1 MKKRLTFIW
10 VKPIIEISNKTRW
23 KNMASGFSFKDLS
36 ITKKIH
42 AITSIAIIAFLVIV
56 LVNYFAMNDNR
67 ISLDEMESSS
77 YTVAKLTLTN
87 VNILEN
93 LDELYTQSVTF
104 GEEELVASAA
114 KTYQQLLSNLQAID
128 NINSSYINNDT
139 KMQLANY
146 EKISASIANGMINGT
161 ADFSKIQQQAQL
173 KTTLYES
180 VLKSFKDAQQKA
192 DNRFF
197 ELIATTKSRSDDAL
211 TLMLVVTVVSLFL
224 LLFMAIWIARNI
236 GTSAS
241 DAAKNLSLLANGQGS
256 LSTQLCVNSKDEIGQ
271 VSINFNA
278 FIALL
283 KTAVVEVIAVCEP
296 LMENS
301 TRLVQG
307 MERAEGATTKQAT
320 DAEIVKQSMEEMKQS
335 VGDISQS
342 AANASNAVN
351 TAEKEVD
358 QSRIQVKMSV
368 DASRTLSDEINVAAS
383 TINKLAD
390 DTKNVSQIL
399 NVITSIAEQ
408 TNLLALNA
416 AIEAARAG
424 EHGRGFAV
432 VADEVRELASRTAQ
446 STNEIRE
453 MLSTLSEAANKSVA
467 AMTSARD
474 MATDNASAAEKTG
487 VSIEKIADQILE
499 INGMNSQIAAATEE
513 QTSVAAMVVDNVSNM
528 HVSLEDTMGALKA
541 VRDVAK
547 NLHYLSDNL
556 LDATAK
562 FKLE

>member
-1 MKKRLTFIW
+1 
-10 VKPIIEISNKTRW
+10 
-23 KNMASGFSFKDLS
+23 MASGFSFQNLS

-42 AITSIAIIAFLVIV
+42 AITCIAVVAFIVIV
-56 LVNYFAMNDNR
+56 LINYLAMNDNKV
-67 ISLDEMESSS
+67 SLDEMSSSS
-77 YTVAKLTLTN
+77 YKVVKITSEN
-87 VNILEN
+87 VGLLEK
-93 LDELYTQSVTF
+93 LDELYTQAVTF
-104 GEEELVASAA
+104 GEQDLIIKADEVY
-114 KTYQQLLSNLQAID
+114 KTIESNITLITQL
-128 NINSSYINNDT
+128 NSSYISNDIINE
-139 KMQLANY
+139 LSDY
-146 EKISASIANGMINGT
+146 EKISSNIATGMINGT
-161 ADFSKIQQQAQL
+161 ADYSKIQQQAQL
-173 KTTLYES
+173 KTNLYNS
-180 VLKSFKDAQQKA
+180 VLESFKGAQQKA

-197 ELIATTKSRSDDAL
+197 ELVANTKTRSDEAL
-211 TLMLVVTVVSLFL
+211 TLMLAVSIVSLIL
-224 LLFMAIWIARNI
+224 LLFMAIWIAKNI
-236 GTSAS
+236 GSSAS
-241 DAAKNLSLLANGQGS
+241 DAANNLSLLASGNGS
-256 LSTQLCVNSKDEIGQ
+256 LSTQLSVNSEDEIGQ

-278 FIALL
+278 FISLL
-283 KTAVVEVIAVCEP
+283 RETVLEVIAVCEP

-307 MERAEGATTKQAT
+307 MEQAERATTKQTT

-335 VGDISQS
+335 VGDISES
-342 AANASNAVN
+342 AANASHAAE
-351 TAEKEVD
+351 TAEKEVE
-358 QSRIQVKMSV
+358 QSRAQVQMSV
-368 DASRTLSDEINVAAS
+368 TASRTLSDEINRAAS

-399 NVITSIAEQ
+399 NVITSIADQ

-432 VADEVRELASRTAQ
+432 VADEVRELASRTAH

-453 MLSTLSEAANKSVA
+453 LLGSLTTAANESVA

-474 MATDNASAAEKTG
+474 MATDNATAAEKTG
-487 VSIEKIADQILE
+487 ISIEKIAEQMLE

-528 HVSLEDTMGALKA
+528 HVSFEDTMDSLLA

-562 FKLE
+562 FRIE

>member
-1 MKKRLTFIW
+1 
-10 VKPIIEISNKTRW
+10 
-23 KNMASGFSFKDLS
+23 MASGFSFQNLS
-36 ITKKIH
+36 ISKKIH

-56 LVNYFAMNDNR
+56 LVNYFAMNENR
-67 ISLDEMESSS
+67 ISLDEMEKSS
-77 YTVAKLTLTN
+77 YKVAKLTLAN
-87 VNILEN
+87 VSILEK
-93 LDELYTQSVTF
+93 LDELYTQAVTF
-104 GEEELVASAA
+104 GEQELVTKASE
-114 KTYQQLLSNLQAID
+114 TYQRLILNLDAIET
-128 NINSSYINNDT
+128 INGSYIDSDT
-139 KMQLANY
+139 KTRLKNY
-146 EKISASIANGMINGT
+146 EKISATIANGMVNGT

-173 KTTLYES
+173 KTSLFEA
-180 VLKSFKDAQQKA
+180 VLTSFKNAQQKA
-192 DNRFF
+192 DDRFF
-197 ELIATTKSRSDDAL
+197 QLVANTKARSDDAL
-211 TLMLVVTVVSLFL
+211 NLMLVVAVVSLVL
-224 LLFMAIWIARNI
+224 LLLMAIWIARNI
-236 GTSAS
+236 GSSAS
-241 DAAKNLSLLANGQGS
+241 DAANNLSLLASGKGS
-256 LSTQLCVNSKDEIGQ
+256 LSTKLAVNSEDEIGQ

-278 FIALL
+278 FISLL
-283 KTAVVEVIAVCEP
+283 RETVLEVIAVCEP

-307 MERAEGATTKQAT
+307 MERAERATTKQTT
-320 DAEIVKQSMEEMKQS
+320 DADVVKQSMEEMKQS

-342 AANASNAVN
+342 AANASNAVQ

-358 QSRIQVKMSV
+358 QSRVQVKMSV
-368 DASRTLSDEINVAAS
+368 NASRTLSDEINIAAN

-453 MLSTLSEAANKSVA
+453 LLSTLSVAANESVT

-474 MATDNASAAEKTG
+474 MATDNASAAEQTG
-487 VSIEKIADQILE
+487 VSIEKIAEQILE

-528 HVSLEDTMGALKA
+528 HVSFEDTMSSLKA

-562 FKLE
+562 FKIE

>member
-1 MKKRLTFIW
+1 
-10 VKPIIEISNKTRW
+10 
-23 KNMASGFSFKDLS
+23 MASGFSFKNLS

-56 LVNYFAMNDNR
+56 LVNYFAMNENR
-67 ISLDEMESSS
+67 ISLDEMEKSS
-77 YTVAKLTLTN
+77 YKVAKLTLAN
-87 VNILEN
+87 VSILEK
-93 LDELYTQSVTF
+93 LDELYTQAVTF
-104 GEEELVASAA
+104 GEQDLVTKASE
-114 KTYQQLLSNLQAID
+114 TYQQLIMNIDAIET
-128 NINSSYINNDT
+128 INASYINSDT
-139 KMQLANY
+139 KTRLANY
-146 EKISASIANGMINGT
+146 EKISATIANGMVNGT

-173 KTTLYES
+173 KTSLYEA
-180 VLKSFKDAQQKA
+180 VLTSFKSAQQKA
-192 DNRFF
+192 DDRFF
-197 ELIATTKSRSDDAL
+197 QLVANTKARSDDAL
-211 TLMLVVTVVSLFL
+211 NLMLVVAVVSLTL
-224 LLFMAIWIARNI
+224 LLLMAIWIARNI
-236 GTSAS
+236 GSSAS
-241 DAAKNLSLLANGQGS
+241 DAANNLSLLASGKGS
-256 LSTQLCVNSKDEIGQ
+256 LSTKLAVNSEDEIGQ

-278 FIALL
+278 FISLL
-283 KTAVVEVIAVCEP
+283 RETVLEVIAVCEP

-307 MERAEGATTKQAT
+307 MERAERATTKQTT
-320 DAEIVKQSMEEMKQS
+320 DADVVKQSMEEMKQS

-342 AANASNAVN
+342 AASASNAVQ

-358 QSRIQVKMSV
+358 QSRAQVKMSV
-368 DASRTLSDEINVAAS
+368 NASRTLSDEINIAAN

-453 MLSTLSEAANKSVA
+453 LLSTLSVAANESVT

-474 MATDNASAAEKTG
+474 MATDNASAAEQTG
-487 VSIEKIADQILE
+487 VSIEKIAEQILE

-528 HVSLEDTMGALKA
+528 HVSFEDTMSSLKA

-562 FKLE
+562 FKIDE

>member
-1 MKKRLTFIW
+1 
-10 VKPIIEISNKTRW
+10 
-23 KNMASGFSFKDLS
+23 MASGFSFQNLS

-42 AITSIAIIAFLVIV
+42 AITCIAVVAFVVIV
-56 LVNYFAMNDNR
+56 LINYLAMNDNKV
-67 ISLDEMESSS
+67 SLDEMSNSS
-77 YTVAKLTLTN
+77 YKVVKITSQN
-87 VNILEN
+87 VGLLEK
-93 LDELYTQSVTF
+93 LDELYTQAVTF
-104 GEEELVASAA
+104 GEQDLIVKADEV
-114 KTYQQLLSNLQAID
+114 YQTLESNITLITQLN
-128 NINSSYINNDT
+128 NSYINNDIINE
-139 KMQLANY
+139 LSDY
-146 EKISASIANGMINGT
+146 EKISSSIATGMVNGT

-173 KTTLYES
+173 KTSLYGS
-180 VLKSFKDAQQKA
+180 VLESFKGAQQKA

-197 ELIATTKSRSDDAL
+197 ELVANTKARSDEAL
-211 TLMLVVTVVSLFL
+211 TLMLAVSIISLIL
-224 LLFMAIWIARNI
+224 LLFMAIWIAKNI
-236 GTSAS
+236 GSSAS
-241 DAAKNLSLLANGQGS
+241 DAANNLSLLASGNGS
-256 LSTQLCVNSKDEIGQ
+256 LSTQLSVNSEDEIGQ

-278 FIALL
+278 FISLL
-283 KTAVVEVIAVCEP
+283 RETVLEVIAVCEP

-307 MERAEGATTKQAT
+307 MEQAERATTKQTT

-335 VGDISQS
+335 VGDISES
-342 AANASNAVN
+342 AANASHAAE
-351 TAEKEVD
+351 TAEKEVE
-358 QSRIQVKMSV
+358 QSRTQVQMSV
-368 DASRTLSDEINVAAS
+368 TASRTLSDEINRAAG

-399 NVITSIAEQ
+399 NVITSIADQ

-432 VADEVRELASRTAQ
+432 VADEVRELASRTAH

-453 MLSTLSEAANKSVA
+453 LLGSLTTAANESVA

-474 MATDNASAAEKTG
+474 MATDNATAAEKTG
-487 VSIEKIADQILE
+487 ISIEKIAEQMLE

-528 HVSLEDTMGALKA
+528 HVSFEDTMDSLLA

-562 FKLE
+562 FRIE

>member
-1 MKKRLTFIW
+1 
-10 VKPIIEISNKTRW
+10 
-23 KNMASGFSFKDLS
+23 MASGFSFQNLS

-42 AITSIAIIAFLVIV
+42 AITCIAVVAFIVIV
-56 LVNYFAMNDNR
+56 LINYLAMNDNKV
-67 ISLDEMESSS
+67 SLDEMGNSS
-77 YTVAKLTLTN
+77 YKVVKLTSAN
-87 VNILEN
+87 VGLLEK
-93 LDELYTQSVTF
+93 LDELYTQAVTF
-104 GEEELVASAA
+104 GEQDLIVKADEV
-114 KTYQQLLSNLQAID
+114 YQTIESNINLITQLSN
-128 NINSSYINNDT
+128 SYINNDIV
-139 KMQLANY
+139 KELSDYQ
-146 EKISASIANGMINGT
+146 KISSSIASGMVNGT
-161 ADFSKIQQQAQL
+161 ADYSKIQQQAQL
-173 KTTLYES
+173 KTSLYGS
-180 VLKSFKDAQQKA
+180 VLESFKGAQQKA

-197 ELIATTKSRSDDAL
+197 ELVANTKARSDEAL
-211 TLMLVVTVVSLFL
+211 TLMLVVSIVSLIL
-224 LLFMAIWIARNI
+224 LLFMAIWIAKNI
-236 GTSAS
+236 GSSAS
-241 DAAKNLSLLANGQGS
+241 DAANNLSLLASGNGS
-256 LSTQLCVNSKDEIGQ
+256 LSTQLAVNSEDEIGQ

-283 KTAVVEVIAVCEP
+283 RETVLEVIAVCEP

-307 MERAEGATTKQAT
+307 MEQAERATTKQTT

-342 AANASNAVN
+342 AANASNAAE
-351 TAEKEVD
+351 TAEKEVE
-358 QSRIQVKMSV
+358 QSRTQVQMSV
-368 DASRTLSDEINVAAS
+368 TASRTLSDEINQAAT

-399 NVITSIAEQ
+399 NVITSIADQ

-432 VADEVRELASRTAQ
+432 VADEVRELASRTAH

-453 MLSTLSEAANKSVA
+453 LLGALTTAANESVT

-474 MATDNASAAEKTG
+474 MATDNATAAEKTG
-487 VSIEKIADQILE
+487 ISIEKIAEQMLE

-513 QTSVAAMVVDNVSNM
+513 QTSVAAMVVENVSNM
-528 HVSLEDTMGALKA
+528 HVSFEDTMDSLLA

-562 FKLE
+562 FRIE

>member
-1 MKKRLTFIW
+1 
-10 VKPIIEISNKTRW
+10 
-23 KNMASGFSFKDLS
+23 MASGFSFQNLS

-42 AITSIAIIAFLVIV
+42 AITCIAVVAFIIMVLINFLAID
-56 LVNYFAMNDNR
+56 DNR
-67 ISLDEMESSS
+67 ASLDEMGNSS
-77 YTVAKLTLTN
+77 YKVVKLTSAN
-87 VNILEN
+87 VGLLEK
-93 LDELYTQSVTF
+93 LDELYTQAVTF
-104 GEEELVASAA
+104 GEQDLITKADDTY
-114 KTYQQLLSNLQAID
+114 KTIES
-128 NINSSYINNDT
+128 NINLIKQMSNGYISNDVA
-139 KMQLANY
+139 KELADY
-146 EKISASIANGMINGT
+146 EKISATIANGMVNGT

-173 KTTLYES
+173 KTSLYGS
-180 VLKSFKDAQQKA
+180 VLESFKAAQKKA

-197 ELIATTKSRSDDAL
+197 ELVESTNTRSDNAL
-211 TLMLVVTVVSLFL
+211 TLMLVVSIVSLLL
-224 LLFMAIWIARNI
+224 LLFMAIWIAKNI
-236 GTSAS
+236 GSSAS
-241 DAAKNLSLLANGQGS
+241 DAANNLSLLANGKGS
-256 LSTQLCVNSKDEIGQ
+256 LSTQLTVNSKDEIGQ

-283 KTAVVEVIAVCEP
+283 KETVLEVIAVCEP

-307 MERAEGATTKQAT
+307 MEQAERATTKQTT

-342 AANASNAVN
+342 AANASHAAE
-351 TAEKEVD
+351 TAEKEVE
-358 QSRIQVKMSV
+358 QSRTQVQMSV
-368 DASRTLSDEINVAAS
+368 NASRTLSDEINQAAT

-399 NVITSIAEQ
+399 NVITSIADQ

-432 VADEVRELASRTAQ
+432 VADEVRELASRTAH

-453 MLSTLSEAANKSVA
+453 LLGALTTAANDSVT

-474 MATDNASAAEKTG
+474 MATDNATAAEKTG
-487 VSIEKIADQILE
+487 ISIEKIAEQMLE

-513 QTSVAAMVVDNVSNM
+513 QTSVAAMVVENVSNM
-528 HVSLEDTMGALKA
+528 HVSFEDTMDSLLA

-562 FKLE
+562 FRIE

>member
-1 MKKRLTFIW
+1 
-10 VKPIIEISNKTRW
+10 
-23 KNMASGFSFKDLS
+23 MASGFSFKNLS

-56 LVNYFAMNDNR
+56 LVNYFAMNENR
-67 ISLDEMESSS
+67 ISLDEMEKSS
-77 YTVAKLTLTN
+77 YKVAKLTLAN
-87 VNILEN
+87 VSILEK
-93 LDELYTQSVTF
+93 LDELYTQAVTF
-104 GEEELVASAA
+104 GEQDLVTKAGE
-114 KTYQQLLSNLQAID
+114 TYQQLTTNLDAIEA
-128 NINSSYINNDT
+128 INASYINSDT
-139 KMQLANY
+139 KTRLANY
-146 EKISASIANGMINGT
+146 EKISSTIANGMVNGT

-173 KTTLYES
+173 KTSLFEA
-180 VLKSFKDAQQKA
+180 VLTSFKSAQQKA
-192 DNRFF
+192 DDRFF
-197 ELIATTKSRSDDAL
+197 QLVANTKARSDDAL
-211 TLMLVVTVVSLFL
+211 NLMLLVAVVSLVL
-224 LLFMAIWIARNI
+224 LLLMAIWIARNI
-236 GTSAS
+236 GSSAS
-241 DAAKNLSLLANGQGS
+241 DAANNLSLLASGKGS
-256 LSTQLCVNSKDEIGQ
+256 LSTKLAVNSEDEIGQ

-278 FIALL
+278 FISLL
-283 KTAVVEVIAVCEP
+283 RETVLEVIAVCEP

-307 MERAEGATTKQAT
+307 MERAERATTKQTT
-320 DAEIVKQSMEEMKQS
+320 DADVVKQSMEEMKQS

-342 AANASNAVN
+342 AASASNAVQ

-358 QSRIQVKMSV
+358 QSRAQVKMSV
-368 DASRTLSDEINVAAS
+368 NASRTLSDEINIAAN

-453 MLSTLSEAANKSVA
+453 LLSTLSVAANESVT

-474 MATDNASAAEKTG
+474 MATDNASAAEQTG
-487 VSIEKIADQILE
+487 VSIEKIAEQILE

-528 HVSLEDTMGALKA
+528 HVSFEDTMSSLKA

-562 FKLE
+562 FKIE

>member
-1 MKKRLTFIW
+1 
-10 VKPIIEISNKTRW
+10 
-23 KNMASGFSFKDLS
+23 MASGFSFQNLS

-42 AITSIAIIAFLVIV
+42 AITCIAVVAFIIMVLINFLAID
-56 LVNYFAMNDNR
+56 DNR
-67 ISLDEMESSS
+67 ASLDEMGNSS
-77 YTVAKLTLTN
+77 YKVVKLTSAN
-87 VNILEN
+87 VGLLEK
-93 LDELYTQSVTF
+93 LDELYTQAVTF
-104 GEEELVASAA
+104 GEQDLITKADDTY
-114 KTYQQLLSNLQAID
+114 KTIES
-128 NINSSYINNDT
+128 NINLIKQMSTGYISNDVV
-139 KMQLANY
+139 KELADY
-146 EKISASIANGMINGT
+146 EKISATIANGMVNGT

-173 KTTLYES
+173 KTSLYGS
-180 VLKSFKDAQQKA
+180 VLESFKAAQQKA

-197 ELIATTKSRSDDAL
+197 ELVESTNTRSDNAL
-211 TLMLVVTVVSLFL
+211 TLMLVVSIVSLLL
-224 LLFMAIWIARNI
+224 LLFMAIWIAKNI
-236 GTSAS
+236 GSSAS
-241 DAAKNLSLLANGQGS
+241 DAANNLSLLANGKGS
-256 LSTQLCVNSKDEIGQ
+256 LSTQLTVNSKDEIGQ

-283 KTAVVEVIAVCEP
+283 KETVLEVIAVCEP

-307 MERAEGATTKQAT
+307 MEQAERATTKQTT

-342 AANASNAVN
+342 AANASHAAE
-351 TAEKEVD
+351 TAEKEVE
-358 QSRIQVKMSV
+358 QSRTQVQMSV
-368 DASRTLSDEINVAAS
+368 NASRTLSDEINQAAT

-399 NVITSIAEQ
+399 NVITSIADQ

-432 VADEVRELASRTAQ
+432 VADEVRELASRTAH

-453 MLSTLSEAANKSVA
+453 LLGALTTAANDSVT

-474 MATDNASAAEKTG
+474 MATDNATAAEKTG
-487 VSIEKIADQILE
+487 ISIEKIAEQMLE

-513 QTSVAAMVVDNVSNM
+513 QTSVAAMVVENVSNM
-528 HVSLEDTMGALKA
+528 HVSFEDTMDSLLA

-562 FKLE
+562 FRIE

>member
-1 MKKRLTFIW
+1 
-10 VKPIIEISNKTRW
+10 
-23 KNMASGFSFKDLS
+23 MASGFSFKNLS

-56 LVNYFAMNDNR
+56 LVNYFAMNENR
-67 ISLDEMESSS
+67 ISLNEMEKSS
-77 YTVAKLTLTN
+77 YKVAKLTLAN
-87 VNILEN
+87 VSILEK
-93 LDELYTQSVTF
+93 LDELYTQAVTF
-104 GEEELVASAA
+104 GEQDLVTKASE
-114 KTYQQLLSNLQAID
+114 TYAQLVTNLGAIEA
-128 NINSSYINNDT
+128 INTSYIDNDT
-139 KMQLANY
+139 KTRLANY
-146 EKISASIANGMINGT
+146 EKISATIANGMVNGT

-173 KTTLYES
+173 KTSLYEA
-180 VLKSFKDAQQKA
+180 VLTSFKSAQQKA
-192 DNRFF
+192 DDRFF
-197 ELIATTKSRSDDAL
+197 QLVANTKARSDDAL
-211 TLMLVVTVVSLFL
+211 NLMLVVAVVSLAL
-224 LLFMAIWIARNI
+224 LLLMAIWIARNI
-236 GTSAS
+236 GSSAS
-241 DAAKNLSLLANGQGS
+241 DAANNLSLLASGKGS
-256 LSTQLCVNSKDEIGQ
+256 LSTKLAVNSEDEIGQ

-278 FIALL
+278 FISLL
-283 KTAVVEVIAVCEP
+283 RETVLEVIAVCEP

-307 MERAEGATTKQAT
+307 MERAERATTKQTT
-320 DAEIVKQSMEEMKQS
+320 DADVVKQSMEEMKQS

-342 AANASNAVN
+342 AASASNAVQ

-358 QSRIQVKMSV
+358 QSRAQVKMSV
-368 DASRTLSDEINVAAS
+368 NASRTLSDEINIAAN

-453 MLSTLSEAANKSVA
+453 LLSTLSVAANESVT

-487 VSIEKIADQILE
+487 VSIEKIAEQILE

-528 HVSLEDTMGALKA
+528 HVSFEDTMSSLKA

-562 FKLE
+562 FKIDE

>member
-1 MKKRLTFIW
+1 
-10 VKPIIEISNKTRW
+10 
-23 KNMASGFSFKDLS
+23 MASGFSFQNLS

-42 AITSIAIIAFLVIV
+42 AITCIAVLAFLAIV
-56 LVNYFAMNDNR
+56 LINYFAMNDNR
-67 ISLDEMESSS
+67 ISLNEMESST
-77 YTVAKLTLTN
+77 YKVVKLTSEN
-87 VNILEN
+87 VSTLEK
-93 LDELYTQSVTF
+93 LDELYTQAVTF
-104 GEEELVASAA
+104 GEQDLVVKASD
-114 KTYQQLLSNLQAID
+114 TYKLLET
-128 NINSSYINNDT
+128 NINLIEQINESYINSET
-139 KMQLANY
+139 KKQLANY
-146 EKISASIANGMINGT
+146 EEISSIIANGMVSGT

-173 KTTLYES
+173 KTSLYNE
-180 VLKSFKDAQQKA
+180 VLSNFKSAQQKA

-197 ELIATTKSRSDDAL
+197 ELVTSTKDRSDYAL
-211 TLMLVVTVVSLFL
+211 TLMLVVSVVSLIL
-224 LLFMAIWIARNI
+224 LLFMAVWIARGI
-236 GTSAS
+236 GSSAS
-241 DAAKNLSLLANGQGS
+241 DAANNLSLLASGKGS
-256 LSTQLCVNSKDEIGQ
+256 LSTQLKVSSEDEIGQ

-278 FIALL
+278 FITLL
-283 KTAVVEVIAVCEP
+283 RETVLEVIAVCEP

-307 MERAEGATTKQAT
+307 MEQAERATTKQTT

-342 AANASNAVN
+342 AASASHAAE
-351 TAEKEVD
+351 TAEKEVE
-358 QSRIQVKMSV
+358 QSRTQVQMSV
-368 DASRTLSDEINVAAS
+368 TASRTLSNEINQAAT

-399 NVITSIAEQ
+399 NVITSIADQ

-432 VADEVRELASRTAQ
+432 VADEVRELASRTAH

-453 MLSTLSEAANKSVA
+453 LLGALTTAANESVT

-474 MATDNASAAEKTG
+474 MATDNATAAEKTG
-487 VSIEKIADQILE
+487 ISIEKIAEQMLE

-513 QTSVAAMVVDNVSNM
+513 QTSVAAMVVENVSNM
-528 HVSLEDTMGALKA
+528 HVSFEDTMDSLLAA
-541 VRDVAK
+541 RDVAK

-562 FKLE
+562 FRIE

>member
-1 MKKRLTFIW
+1 
-10 VKPIIEISNKTRW
+10 
-23 KNMASGFSFKDLS
+23 MASGFSFQNLS

-42 AITSIAIIAFLVIV
+42 AITCIAVVAFVVIV
-56 LVNYFAMNDNR
+56 LINYLSMNDNKV
-67 ISLDEMESSS
+67 SLDEMGSSS
-77 YTVAKLTLTN
+77 YKIVKITSEN
-87 VNILEN
+87 VGLLEK
-93 LDELYTQSVTF
+93 LDELYTQAVTF
-104 GEEELVASAA
+104 GEQDIIIKADSVYSTIESNITLM
-114 KTYQQLLSNLQAID
+114 TQLN
-128 NINSSYINNDT
+128 NSYISSDIINELSD
-139 KMQLANY
+139 Y
-146 EKISASIANGMINGT
+146 EKISSSIATGMVNGT

-173 KTTLYES
+173 KTNLYGS
-180 VLKSFKDAQQKA
+180 VLESFKGAQQKA

-197 ELIATTKSRSDDAL
+197 ELVANTKARSDEAL
-211 TLMLVVTVVSLFL
+211 TLMLVVSIVSLIL
-224 LLFMAIWIARNI
+224 LLFMAIWIAKNI
-236 GTSAS
+236 GSSAS
-241 DAAKNLSLLANGQGS
+241 DAANNLSLLASGNGS
-256 LSTQLCVNSKDEIGQ
+256 LSTQLSVNSEDEIGQ

-278 FIALL
+278 FISLL
-283 KTAVVEVIAVCEP
+283 RETVLEVIAVCEP

-307 MERAEGATTKQAT
+307 MEQAERATTKQTT

-342 AANASNAVN
+342 AASASHAAE
-351 TAEKEVD
+351 TAEKEVE
-358 QSRIQVKMSV
+358 QSRTQVKMSV
-368 DASRTLSDEINVAAS
+368 TVSRTLSNEINQAAT

-399 NVITSIAEQ
+399 NVITSIADQ

-432 VADEVRELASRTAQ
+432 VADEVRELASRTAH

-453 MLSTLSEAANKSVA
+453 LLGALTTAANESVS

-474 MATDNASAAEKTG
+474 MATDNATAAEKTG
-487 VSIEKIADQILE
+487 ISIEKIAEQMLE

-513 QTSVAAMVVDNVSNM
+513 QTSVAAMVVENVSNM
-528 HVSLEDTMGALKA
+528 HVSFEDTMSSLLA

-562 FKLE
+562 FRIE

>member
-1 MKKRLTFIW
+1 
-10 VKPIIEISNKTRW
+10 
-23 KNMASGFSFKDLS
+23 MASGFSFQNLS

-42 AITSIAIIAFLVIV
+42 AITCIAVVAFIVIV
-56 LVNYFAMNDNR
+56 LINYLAMNDNKV
-67 ISLDEMESSS
+67 SLDEMSNSS
-77 YTVAKLTLTN
+77 YKVVKITSQN
-87 VNILEN
+87 VGLLEK
-93 LDELYTQSVTF
+93 LDELYTQAVTF
-104 GEEELVASAA
+104 GEQDLIVKADEV
-114 KTYQQLLSNLQAID
+114 YQTLESNITLITQLN
-128 NINSSYINNDT
+128 NSYINNDIINE
-139 KMQLANY
+139 LSDY
-146 EKISASIANGMINGT
+146 EKISSSIATGMVNGT

-173 KTTLYES
+173 KTSLYGS
-180 VLKSFKDAQQKA
+180 VLESFKGAQQKA

-197 ELIATTKSRSDDAL
+197 ELVANTKARSDEAL
-211 TLMLVVTVVSLFL
+211 TLMLAVSIISLIL
-224 LLFMAIWIARNI
+224 LLFMAIWIAKNI
-236 GTSAS
+236 GSSAS
-241 DAAKNLSLLANGQGS
+241 DAANNLSLLASGNGS
-256 LSTQLCVNSKDEIGQ
+256 LSTQLSVNSEDEIGQ

-278 FIALL
+278 FISLL
-283 KTAVVEVIAVCEP
+283 RETVLEVIAVCEP

-307 MERAEGATTKQAT
+307 MEQAERATTKQTT

-335 VGDISQS
+335 VGDISES
-342 AANASNAVN
+342 AANASHAAE
-351 TAEKEVD
+351 TAEKEVE
-358 QSRIQVKMSV
+358 QSRTQVQMSV
-368 DASRTLSDEINVAAS
+368 TASRTLSDEINRAAG

-399 NVITSIAEQ
+399 NVITSIADQ

-432 VADEVRELASRTAQ
+432 VADEVRELASRTAH

-453 MLSTLSEAANKSVA
+453 LLGSLTTAANESVA

-474 MATDNASAAEKTG
+474 MATDNATAAEKTG
-487 VSIEKIADQILE
+487 ISIEKIAEQMLE

-528 HVSLEDTMGALKA
+528 HVSFEDTMDSLLA

-562 FKLE
+562 FRIE

>member
-1 MKKRLTFIW
+1 
-10 VKPIIEISNKTRW
+10 
-23 KNMASGFSFKDLS
+23 MASGFSFQNLS

-42 AITSIAIIAFLVIV
+42 AITCIAVVAFIIMVLINFLAID
-56 LVNYFAMNDNR
+56 DNR
-67 ISLDEMESSS
+67 ASLDEMGNSS
-77 YTVAKLTLTN
+77 YKVVKLTSAN
-87 VNILEN
+87 VGLLEK
-93 LDELYTQSVTF
+93 LDELYTQAVTF
-104 GEEELVASAA
+104 GEQDLITKADDTY
-114 KTYQQLLSNLQAID
+114 KTIES
-128 NINSSYINNDT
+128 NINLIKQMSNSYISNDVV
-139 KMQLANY
+139 KELADY
-146 EKISASIANGMINGT
+146 EKISATIANGMVNGT

-173 KTTLYES
+173 KTSLYGS
-180 VLKSFKDAQQKA
+180 VLESFKAAQQKA

-197 ELIATTKSRSDDAL
+197 ELVESTNTRSDNAL
-211 TLMLVVTVVSLFL
+211 TLMLVVSIVSLLL
-224 LLFMAIWIARNI
+224 LLFMAIWIAKNI
-236 GTSAS
+236 GSSAS
-241 DAAKNLSLLANGQGS
+241 DAANNLSLLANGKGS
-256 LSTQLCVNSKDEIGQ
+256 LSTQLTVNSKDEIGQ

-283 KTAVVEVIAVCEP
+283 KETVLEVIAVCEP

-307 MERAEGATTKQAT
+307 MEQAERATTKQTT

-342 AANASNAVN
+342 AANASHAAE
-351 TAEKEVD
+351 TAEKEVE
-358 QSRIQVKMSV
+358 QSRTQVQMSV
-368 DASRTLSDEINVAAS
+368 NASRTLSDEINQAAT

-399 NVITSIAEQ
+399 NVITSIADQ

-432 VADEVRELASRTAQ
+432 VADEVRELASRTAH

-453 MLSTLSEAANKSVA
+453 LLGALTTAANDSVT

-474 MATDNASAAEKTG
+474 MATDNATAAEKTG
-487 VSIEKIADQILE
+487 ISIEKIAEQMLE

-513 QTSVAAMVVDNVSNM
+513 QTSVAAMVVENVSNM
-528 HVSLEDTMGALKA
+528 HVSFEDTMDSLLA

-562 FKLE
+562 FRIE

>member
-1 MKKRLTFIW
+1 
-10 VKPIIEISNKTRW
+10 
-23 KNMASGFSFKDLS
+23 MASGFSFQNLS

-42 AITSIAIIAFLVIV
+42 AITCIAVVAFIIMVLINFLAID
-56 LVNYFAMNDNR
+56 DNR
-67 ISLDEMESSS
+67 ASLDEMGNSS
-77 YTVAKLTLTN
+77 YKVVKLTSAN
-87 VNILEN
+87 VGLLEK
-93 LDELYTQSVTF
+93 LDELYTQAVTF
-104 GEEELVASAA
+104 GEQDLITKADDTY
-114 KTYQQLLSNLQAID
+114 KTIES
-128 NINSSYINNDT
+128 NINLIKQMSNGYISNDVV
-139 KMQLANY
+139 KELADF
-146 EKISASIANGMINGT
+146 EKISATIANGMVNGT

-173 KTTLYES
+173 KTSLYGS
-180 VLKSFKDAQQKA
+180 VLESFKAAQQKA

-197 ELIATTKSRSDDAL
+197 ELVESTNTRSDNAL
-211 TLMLVVTVVSLFL
+211 TLMLVVSIVSLLL
-224 LLFMAIWIARNI
+224 LLFMAIWIAKNI
-236 GTSAS
+236 GSSAS
-241 DAAKNLSLLANGQGS
+241 DAANNLSLLANGKGS
-256 LSTQLCVNSKDEIGQ
+256 LSTKLTVNSKDEIGQ

-283 KTAVVEVIAVCEP
+283 KETVLEVIAVCEP

-307 MERAEGATTKQAT
+307 MEQAERATTKQTT

-342 AANASNAVN
+342 AANASHAAE
-351 TAEKEVD
+351 TAEKEVE
-358 QSRIQVKMSV
+358 QSRTQVQMSV
-368 DASRTLSDEINVAAS
+368 NASRTLSDEINQAAT

-399 NVITSIAEQ
+399 NVITSIADQ

-432 VADEVRELASRTAQ
+432 VADEVRELASRTAH

-453 MLSTLSEAANKSVA
+453 LLGALTTAANDSVT

-474 MATDNASAAEKTG
+474 MATDNATAAEKTG
-487 VSIEKIADQILE
+487 ISIEKIAEQMLE

-513 QTSVAAMVVDNVSNM
+513 QTSVAAMVVENVSNM
-528 HVSLEDTMGALKA
+528 HVSFEDTMDSLLA

-562 FKLE
+562 FRIE

>member
-1 MKKRLTFIW
+1 
-10 VKPIIEISNKTRW
+10 
-23 KNMASGFSFKDLS
+23 MASGFSFKNLS

-56 LVNYFAMNDNR
+56 LVNYFAMNENR
-67 ISLDEMESSS
+67 ISLDEMEKSS
-77 YTVAKLTLTN
+77 YKVAKLTLAN
-87 VNILEN
+87 VSILEK
-93 LDELYTQSVTF
+93 LDELYTQAVTF
-104 GEEELVASAA
+104 GEQDLVTKASE
-114 KTYQQLLSNLQAID
+114 TYQQLIMNIDAIET
-128 NINSSYINNDT
+128 INASYINSDT
-139 KMQLANY
+139 KTRLTNY
-146 EKISASIANGMINGT
+146 EKISATIANGMVNST

-173 KTTLYES
+173 KTSLYEA
-180 VLKSFKDAQQKA
+180 VLTSFKSAQQKA
-192 DNRFF
+192 DDRFF
-197 ELIATTKSRSDDAL
+197 QLVANTKARSDDAL
-211 TLMLVVTVVSLFL
+211 NLMLVVAVVSLTL
-224 LLFMAIWIARNI
+224 LLLMAIWIARNI
-236 GTSAS
+236 GSSAS
-241 DAAKNLSLLANGQGS
+241 DAANNLSLLASGKGS
-256 LSTQLCVNSKDEIGQ
+256 LSTKLAVNSEDEIGQ

-278 FIALL
+278 FISLL
-283 KTAVVEVIAVCEP
+283 RETVLEVIAVCEP

-307 MERAEGATTKQAT
+307 MERAERATTKQTT
-320 DAEIVKQSMEEMKQS
+320 DADVVKQSMEEMKQS

-342 AANASNAVN
+342 AASASNAVQ

-358 QSRIQVKMSV
+358 QSRAQVKMSV
-368 DASRTLSDEINVAAS
+368 NASRTLSDEINIAAN

-453 MLSTLSEAANKSVA
+453 LLSTLSVAANESVT

-474 MATDNASAAEKTG
+474 MATDNASAAEQTG
-487 VSIEKIADQILE
+487 VSIEKIAEQILE

-528 HVSLEDTMGALKA
+528 HVSFEDTMSSLKA

-562 FKLE
+562 FKIDE

>member
-1 MKKRLTFIW
+1 
-10 VKPIIEISNKTRW
+10 
-23 KNMASGFSFKDLS
+23 
-36 ITKKIH
+36 
-42 AITSIAIIAFLVIV
+42 
-56 LVNYFAMNDNR
+56 MNDNKV
-67 ISLDEMESSS
+67 SLDEMGSSS
-77 YTVAKLTLTN
+77 YKVVKLTSEN
-87 VNILEN
+87 VGLLEK
-93 LDELYTQSVTF
+93 LDELYTQAVTF
-104 GEEELVASAA
+104 GEQDLIVKADEVYKNLESNI
-114 KTYQQLLSNLQAID
+114 TQLS
-128 NINSSYINNDT
+128 SSYINNDIVGE
-139 KMQLANY
+139 LSDY
-146 EKISASIANGMINGT
+146 EKISSNIASSMVNGT

-173 KTTLYES
+173 KTNLYNS

-192 DNRFF
+192 DDRFF
-197 ELIATTKSRSDDAL
+197 ELVASTKKRSDDAL
-211 TLMLVVTVVSLFL
+211 TLMLAVSIVSLVL
-224 LLFMAIWIARNI
+224 LLFMAVWIARNI
-236 GTSAS
+236 GSSAS
-241 DAAKNLSLLANGQGS
+241 DAANNLSLLASGKGS
-256 LSTQLCVNSKDEIGQ
+256 LSTKLSVNSEDEIGQ

-283 KTAVVEVIAVCEP
+283 RETVLEVIAVCEP

-307 MERAEGATTKQAT
+307 MEQAERATTKQTT

-342 AANASNAVN
+342 AANASHAAE
-351 TAEKEVD
+351 TAEKEVE
-358 QSRIQVKMSV
+358 QSRTQVQMSV
-368 DASRTLSDEINVAAS
+368 TASRTLSDEINQAAS

-399 NVITSIAEQ
+399 NVITSIADQ

-432 VADEVRELASRTAQ
+432 VADEVRELASRTAH

-453 MLSTLSEAANKSVA
+453 LLGALTTAANESVT

-474 MATDNASAAEKTG
+474 MATDNATAAEKTG
-487 VSIEKIADQILE
+487 ISIEKIAEQMLE
-499 INGMNSQIAAATEE
+499 INGMNTQIAAATEE

-528 HVSLEDTMGALKA
+528 HVSFEDTMSSLLA

-562 FKLE
+562 FKIE

>member
-1 MKKRLTFIW
+1 
-10 VKPIIEISNKTRW
+10 
-23 KNMASGFSFKDLS
+23 MASGFFFQNLS

-42 AITSIAIIAFLVIV
+42 AITCIAVVAFIIMVLINFLAID
-56 LVNYFAMNDNR
+56 DNR
-67 ISLDEMESSS
+67 ASLDEMGNSS
-77 YTVAKLTLTN
+77 YKVVKLTSAN
-87 VNILEN
+87 VGLLEK
-93 LDELYTQSVTF
+93 LDELYTQAVTF
-104 GEEELVASAA
+104 GEQDLITKADD
-114 KTYQQLLSNLQAID
+114 TYKSIES
-128 NINSSYINNDT
+128 NINLIKQISNGYISNDVV
-139 KMQLANY
+139 KELADY
-146 EKISASIANGMINGT
+146 EKISATIANGMVNGT

-173 KTTLYES
+173 KTSLYGS
-180 VLKSFKDAQQKA
+180 VLESFKAAQQKA

-197 ELIATTKSRSDDAL
+197 ELVESTNTRSDNAL
-211 TLMLVVTVVSLFL
+211 TLMLVVSIVSLLL
-224 LLFMAIWIARNI
+224 LLFMAIWIAKNI
-236 GTSAS
+236 GSSAS
-241 DAAKNLSLLANGQGS
+241 DAANNLSLLANGKGS
-256 LSTQLCVNSKDEIGQ
+256 LSTQLTVNSKDEIGQ

-283 KTAVVEVIAVCEP
+283 KETVLEVIAVCEP

-307 MERAEGATTKQAT
+307 MEQAERATTKQTT

-342 AANASNAVN
+342 AANASHAAE
-351 TAEKEVD
+351 TAEKEVE
-358 QSRIQVKMSV
+358 QSRTQVQMSV
-368 DASRTLSDEINVAAS
+368 NASRTLSDEINQAAT

-399 NVITSIAEQ
+399 NVITSIADQ

-432 VADEVRELASRTAQ
+432 VADEVRELASRTAH

-453 MLSTLSEAANKSVA
+453 LLGALTTAANDSVT

-474 MATDNASAAEKTG
+474 MATDNATAAEKTG
-487 VSIEKIADQILE
+487 ISIEKIAEQMLE

-513 QTSVAAMVVDNVSNM
+513 QTSVAAMVVENVSNM
-528 HVSLEDTMGALKA
+528 HVSFEDTMDSLLA

-562 FKLE
+562 FRIE

>member
-1 MKKRLTFIW
+1 
-10 VKPIIEISNKTRW
+10 
-23 KNMASGFSFKDLS
+23 MASGFSFQNLS

-42 AITSIAIIAFLVIV
+42 AITCIAVVAFIVIV
-56 LVNYFAMNDNR
+56 LINYLAMNDNKV
-67 ISLDEMESSS
+67 SLDEMSNSS
-77 YTVAKLTLTN
+77 YKVVKITSQN
-87 VNILEN
+87 VGLLEK
-93 LDELYTQSVTF
+93 LDELYTQAVTF
-104 GEEELVASAA
+104 GEQDLIVKADEV
-114 KTYQQLLSNLQAID
+114 YQTLESNIALITQLN
-128 NINSSYINNDT
+128 NSYINNDIINE
-139 KMQLANY
+139 LSDY
-146 EKISASIANGMINGT
+146 EKISSSIATGMVNGT

-173 KTTLYES
+173 KTSLYGS
-180 VLKSFKDAQQKA
+180 VLESFKGAQQKA

-197 ELIATTKSRSDDAL
+197 ELVANTKARSDEAL
-211 TLMLVVTVVSLFL
+211 TLMLAVSIISLIL
-224 LLFMAIWIARNI
+224 LLFMAIWIAKNI
-236 GTSAS
+236 GSSAS
-241 DAAKNLSLLANGQGS
+241 DAANNLSLLASGNGS
-256 LSTQLCVNSKDEIGQ
+256 LSTQLSVNSEDEIGQ

-278 FIALL
+278 FISLL
-283 KTAVVEVIAVCEP
+283 RETVLEVIAVCEP

-307 MERAEGATTKQAT
+307 MEQAERATTKQTT

-335 VGDISQS
+335 VGDISES
-342 AANASNAVN
+342 AANASHAAE
-351 TAEKEVD
+351 TAEKEVE
-358 QSRIQVKMSV
+358 QSRTQVQMSV
-368 DASRTLSDEINVAAS
+368 TASRTLSDEINRAAS

-399 NVITSIAEQ
+399 NVITSIADQ

-432 VADEVRELASRTAQ
+432 VADEVRELASRTAH

-453 MLSTLSEAANKSVA
+453 LLGSLTTAANESVA

-474 MATDNASAAEKTG
+474 MATDNATAAEKTG
-487 VSIEKIADQILE
+487 ISIEKIAEQMLE

-528 HVSLEDTMGALKA
+528 HVSFEDTMDSLLA

-562 FKLE
+562 FRIE

>member
-1 MKKRLTFIW
+1 
-10 VKPIIEISNKTRW
+10 
-23 KNMASGFSFKDLS
+23 MASGFSFKNLS

-56 LVNYFAMNDNR
+56 LVNYFAMNENR
-67 ISLDEMESSS
+67 ISLDEMEKSS
-77 YTVAKLTLTN
+77 YKVAKLTLAN
-87 VNILEN
+87 VSILEK
-93 LDELYTQSVTF
+93 LDELYTQAVTF
-104 GEEELVASAA
+104 GEQELVTKASE
-114 KTYQQLLSNLQAID
+114 TYQRLILNLDAIET
-128 NINSSYINNDT
+128 INGSYIDSDT
-139 KMQLANY
+139 KTRLKNY
-146 EKISASIANGMINGT
+146 EKISATIANGMVNGT

-173 KTTLYES
+173 KTSLFEA
-180 VLKSFKDAQQKA
+180 VLTSFKNAQQKA
-192 DNRFF
+192 DDRFF
-197 ELIATTKSRSDDAL
+197 QLVANTKARSDDAL
-211 TLMLVVTVVSLFL
+211 NLMLVVAVVSLVL
-224 LLFMAIWIARNI
+224 LLLMAIWIARNI
-236 GTSAS
+236 GSSAS
-241 DAAKNLSLLANGQGS
+241 DAANNLSLLASGKGS
-256 LSTQLCVNSKDEIGQ
+256 LSTKLAVNSEDEIGQ

-278 FIALL
+278 FISLL
-283 KTAVVEVIAVCEP
+283 RETVLEVIAVCEP

-307 MERAEGATTKQAT
+307 MERAERATTKQTT
-320 DAEIVKQSMEEMKQS
+320 DADVVKQSMEEMKQS

-342 AANASNAVN
+342 AASASNAVQ

-358 QSRIQVKMSV
+358 QSRVQVKMSV
-368 DASRTLSDEINVAAS
+368 NASRTLSDEINIAAN

-453 MLSTLSEAANKSVA
+453 LLSTLSVAANESVT

-474 MATDNASAAEKTG
+474 MATDNASAAEQTG
-487 VSIEKIADQILE
+487 VSIEKIAEQILE

-528 HVSLEDTMGALKA
+528 HVSFEDTMSSLKA

-547 NLHYLSDNL
+547 KTYI
-556 LDATAK
+556 T
-562 FKLE
+562 FQIIY